1 METETDII
9 ANCLEIV
16 PGTQDDYKI
25 LAQYHYKKE
34 KPSMPEQVY
43 KIRGIKSTNDS
54 FPDPI
59 GIILYSMPIINLHG
73 RTTATSGYFRKPR
86 TEIGKLREINKKI
99 RYISRFIVDP
109 RFQKLGLG
117 TWLLKDSLERQ
128 TVPII
133 ETLTP
138 VDFTNKIFQKLGF
151 KLYHSPK
158 PDWHTRFLDAL
169 GVIRIQEK
177 DLYCPPAVHL
187 RLQNLP
193 KKQHRFIE
201 KEILAFLEHF
211 QHRKGMKNS
220 PERTAFFC
228 WKFPY
233 PQAYLIWYNPRVPP
247 YNSTPQKNEEKNTG
261 HRQWSGG
268 RDAEALCNTPTQTE

>member
-1 METETDII
+1 METETDTI

-16 PGTQDDYKI
+16 PGTQDDYKL

-34 KPSMPEQVY
+34 KPSMPEQIY
-43 KIRGIKSTNDS
+43 KIRGTKETGDS

-59 GIILYSMPIINLHG
+59 GIILYSMPIVNLHS

-128 TVPII
+128 TVPVV

-138 VDFTNKIFQKLGF
+138 VDFTNKIFQKQGF
-151 KLYHSPK
+151 KLYHSPA
-158 PDWHTRFLDAL
+158 PDWYARFLDAL
-169 GVIRIQEK
+169 MIVNVKLETMC
-177 DLYCPPAVHL
+177 CPPAVHF
-187 RLQNLP
+187 RLQNLS
-193 KKQHRFIE
+193 KKQYRLIE
-201 KEILAFLEHF
+201 KEILYFIEHF
-211 QHRKGMKNS
+211 RHRKGMPNS
-220 PERTAFFC
+220 PERTAYFC
-228 WKFPY
+228 SKIPY
-233 PQAYLIWYNPRVPP
+233 PQAYLIWYNPRAEP
-247 YNSTPQKNEEKNTG
+247 YDSKPEKNEDKNPG
-261 HRQWSGG
+261 HRQWCGLHS
-268 RDAEALCNTPTQTE
+268 DTDQLQSDT